1 MILSFLGCDQFHA
14 MMKNVDDRMREELK
28 KQFSNSTVSAE
39 RPYLFHYRTSDD
51 DWVFKTHMAKDRY
64 NFLRLDINNEINSI
78 SVGIDPVSDPVAAM
92 SIHATTYAGLNNI
105 TSMLNNQQYY
115 CKIGIE
121 FFYVGRRLDDD
132 SLNCVPRLKCL
143 YLDTP
148 PPP

>member
-1 MILSFLGCDQFHA
+1 
-14 MMKNVDDRMREELK
+14 MMKRVDDKVREELK
-28 KQFSNSTVSAE
+28 KQFPNSTVSAD
-39 RPYLFHYRTSDD
+39 RPYLFHYRSSD

-92 SIHATTYAGLNNI
+92 SSRATTYAGLNNI

-121 FFYVGRRLDDD
+121 FFYVGIR
-132 SLNCVPRLKCL
+132 
-143 YLDTP
+143 
-148 PPP
+148 